1 MVVKKIME
9 INTTALNSYITIYDD
24 IFPKE
29 TSESFTRVCELQKDW
44 DQSTVVRKGG
54 AVVDTETRN
63 TLIWEL
69 NNIHGRTKTEIHW
82 SNLFIKTFKDYT
94 QKYKEQ
100 LKIENF
106 PSTMESV
113 QVLKY
118 TPGCFFTIHTDHCAK
133 IPRTLSYIYLVNNNF
148 KGGELTFT
156 SPPGDK
162 TLKIE
167 NKKNR
172 LIIWPSNFLY
182 PHYVTPVE
190 EGIRYSVVGWA
201 L

>member
-24 IFPKE
+24 IFSKE

-82 SNLFIKTFKDYT
+82 SNL
-94 QKYKEQ
+94 
-100 LKIENF
+100 
-106 PSTMESV
+106 
-113 QVLKY
+113 
-118 TPGCFFTIHTDHCAK
+118 
-133 IPRTLSYIYLVNNNF
+133 
-148 KGGELTFT
+148 
-156 SPPGDK
+156 
-162 TLKIE
+162 
-167 NKKNR
+167 
-172 LIIWPSNFLY
+172 
-182 PHYVTPVE
+182 
-190 EGIRYSVVGWA
+190 
-201 L
+201 